1 MAALR
6 EEAAGLRR
14 ERAALA
20 ADRDTLESV
29 VGAAPEP
36 MWRRAPDLGI
46 VWCNAHYAA
55 LVGAAA
61 GLASDGQAPVR
72 VEMSTNARALARKA
86 QDSGRPER
94 EIRSLIVDGE
104 RRVYEIL
111 ETPSGRNGEVVG
123 FARDIT
129 ANEETTAELARHVEA
144 HAAVLQ
150 SLATPVEIYGPDKRL
165 SFHNQAFAR
174 LWRLDGDWLAGHPGQ
189 SEVLDAMRERRMLPE
204 TVDFRAFKE
213 GRLRLFTNLIEP
225 LEELM
230 HLPDGTTL
238 RMVVSPHP
246 HGGLLYFYEDVSDRL
261 ALERARNLQIA
272 VQKATLDNLSE
283 GVAVFGGDGRLT
295 LFNPRYAEMWRLDEV
310 FLASRPHVSEIAER
324 WRLLMEGA
332 DDWDELRERMVMGA
346 LERSGGVLRIE
357 RPDGVIIDHASVPLP
372 DGAVLTA
379 CIDVTDSIRIE
390 RALRERNE
398 ALEAAEVSKSRFLE
412 SVSYA
417 LRTPLN
423 TIMGF
428 DELLMKP
435 YFGELNSRQREYAE
449 GIFESSNH
457 LLVLIDDIL
466 DLASIEAGQM
476 ELTKTRID
484 IRATLAGV
492 LRETRRKVARRGL
505 RCTVE
510 CDRDIG
516 PMVVDERRIAEVLR
530 DLMDNAIMFTPSGGV
545 IAIGARREG
554 DEVALWIA
562 DTGPGVGAD
571 QVEAAFGPFRHGAPR
586 QGHEPGVGLGLS
598 LAKSFIE
605 LHGGRFEI
613 ESEPGRGTRV
623 SCTIPCPPEP
633 AAPAQDHAARLAVGA

>member
-1 MAALR
+1 
-6 EEAAGLRR
+6 
-14 ERAALA
+14 
-20 ADRDTLESV
+20 
-29 VGAAPEP
+29 
-36 MWRRAPDLGI
+36 
-46 VWCNAHYAA
+46 
-55 LVGAAA
+55 
-61 GLASDGQAPVR
+61 
-72 VEMSTNARALARKA
+72 
-86 QDSGRPER
+86 
-94 EIRSLIVDGE
+94 
-104 RRVYEIL
+104 
-111 ETPSGRNGEVVG
+111 
-123 FARDIT
+123 
-129 ANEETTAELARHVEA
+129 
-144 HAAVLQ
+144 
-150 SLATPVEIYGPDKRL
+150 
-165 SFHNQAFAR
+165 
-174 LWRLDGDWLAGHPGQ
+174 
-189 SEVLDAMRERRMLPE
+189 MRERRMLPE
-204 TVDFRAFKE
+204 TVDFCAFKE

-238 RMVVSPHP
+238 RMVVSAHP

-261 ALERARNLQIA
+261 ALERERNLKIA

-295 LFNPRYAEMWRLDEV
+295 LFNPRYAGMWRLGEA
-310 FLASRPHVSEIAER
+310 FFATRPHVSEIAER

-332 DDWDELRERMVMGA
+332 HDWEALSTRMVMGT
-346 LERSGGVLRIE
+346 LERSGGMQRIE

-379 CIDVTDSIRIE
+379 CVDVTDSIRIE

-398 ALEAAEVSKSRFLE
+398 ALEAAEVSKSKFLE
-412 SVSYA
+412 SVSYV

-435 YFGELNSRQREYAE
+435 YFGELNGRQREYAE
-449 GIFESSNH
+449 GIFESSRH

-466 DLASIEAGQM
+466 DLATIEAGQM

-505 RCTVE
+505 RFTVE

-516 PMVVDERRIAEVLR
+516 PIVIDEPRIAEVLR
-530 DLMDNAIMFTPSGGV
+530 DLIDNAVMFTPSGGA

-562 DTGPGVGAD
+562 DTGPGIEPD
-571 QVEAAFGPFRHGAPR
+571 QVETAFGTFQRGATR
-586 QGHEPGVGLGLS
+586 RGQEPGVGLGLS

-605 LHGGRFEI
+605 LHGGRVDI

-623 SCTIPCPPEP
+623 TCTIPCPQEP
-633 AAPAQDHAARLAVGA
+633 AAPTQDHAPQLAVGA